1 MERHRNMCGMK
12 MIYFPHFRFPS
23 SGAHWNTSVREGEN
37 RKERNW
43 RRIRF
48 RLFIA
53 IFFLLKS
60 YCFVLRWRFHSPF
73 DVSLEMRLLR
83 FCGKSGREIYY
94 ACIWIPVQ
102 GVSILAILVCNRG
115 WFLHSRLQLNKK
127 AILMKCEKWTYWHDT
142 SKSIY
147 ILNWISNFWLRHK

>member
-37 RKERNW
+37 RKLDGIEDESV
-43 RRIRF
+43 F
-48 RLFIA
+48 VFSLRLF
-53 IFFLLKS
+53 FCLSLTVLSCGGVYTLLSTFLW
-60 YCFVLRWRFHSPF
+60 RWDS
-73 DVSLEMRLLR
+73 
-83 FCGKSGREIYY
+83 SGFAGNILCMHLDPG
-94 ACIWIPVQ
+94 A
-102 GVSILAILVCNRG
+102 LAILVCNRG

-147 ILNWISNFWLRHK
+147 ILNWVSNFWLRHK

>member
-12 MIYFPHFRFPS
+12 MIYFSHFRFPS
-23 SGAHWNTSVREGEN
+23 SGAHSNTSVREGEN
-37 RKERNW
+37 RKLDGIEDESV
-43 RRIRF
+43 F
-48 RLFIA
+48 VFSLRLF
-53 IFFLLKS
+53 FCLSLTVLSCGGVYTLLSTFLW
-60 YCFVLRWRFHSPF
+60 RWDS
-73 DVSLEMRLLR
+73 
-83 FCGKSGREIYY
+83 SGFAGNILCMHLDPG
-94 ACIWIPVQ
+94 A
-102 GVSILAILVCNRG
+102 LAILVCNRG